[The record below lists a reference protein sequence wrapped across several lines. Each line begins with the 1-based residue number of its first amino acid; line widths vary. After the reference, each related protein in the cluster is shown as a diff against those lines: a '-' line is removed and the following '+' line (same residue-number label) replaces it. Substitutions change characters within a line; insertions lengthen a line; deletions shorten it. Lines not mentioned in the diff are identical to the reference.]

1 MKKNTTHLNLKDAA
15 KAVLRGKVTAVNNLF
30 KKISNQQSKLTPT
43 GTRKKYEPT
52 TSNANNRRMWLI
64 YISER

>member
-43 GTRKKYEPT
+43 GTRKNMNQLHPMLT
-52 TSNANNRRMWLI
+52 T
-64 YISER
+64 EGCD

>member
-1 MKKNTTHLNLKDAA
+1 MSVSTTYQTLQDAA

-52 TSNANNRRMWLI
+52 TSNANNRRM
-64 YISER
+64 